1 MGSLLSACAPGVG
14 LAQER
19 GHSSVDICSGS
30 DPTQSLGT
38 QDGVQRRLS
47 WFSQAPDDVG
57 VGGWKEEENESV
69 RASSLHGP

>member
-38 QDGVQRRLS
+38 QDGVQRPLPWLS
-47 WFSQAPDDVG
+47 QSPEDDVG
-57 VGGWKEEENESV
+57 VGG
-69 RASSLHGP
+69 